1 MTAESNNSPRTPGPS
16 RASRIAALPCGRRTK
31 YVVLAFWVVVLLAT
45 FSQAGKLMGAE
56 KNDASAYLPAS
67 AESTQELNL
76 QAKFTAKNL
85 NPAVVVYVRPSGLT
99 PADLHK
105 AAADAKL
112 FAALPAV
119 DGRVVG
125 PIPSSDH
132 KAMQTIVGSSLGY
145 NANIEG
151 FINNLRATAARGDPG
166 LTAFTRTLSAAS
178 SAAAVAA
185 SWISAALA
193 TE

>member
-1 MTAESNNSPRTPGPS
+1 MTESTSSPPTPGPS

-31 YVVLAFWVVVLLAT
+31 YLVLVFWLIVLALTGPL
-45 FSQAGKLMGAE
+45 AGKLMGAE

-76 QAKFTAKNL
+76 QSKFTAKNL

-105 AAADAKL
+105 AAADAKI

-119 DGRVVG
+119 HGRVAG
-125 PIPSSDH
+125 PSP
-132 KAMQTIVGSSLGY
+132 
-145 NANIEG
+145 
-151 FINNLRATAARGDPG
+151 RAI
-166 LTAFTRTLSAAS
+166 TRRCR
-178 SAAAVAA
+178 
-185 SWISAALA
+185 
-193 TE
+193 